1 MSLSSQRVSGTS
13 RLSQL
18 AGERLLTFDVH
29 ATRRVDSGQAMSDQN
44 EEIARLQEL
53 NSELA
58 ESLNRCRRIV
68 RDCREALAANSND
81 PHSLEDDE
89 ETRVG

>member
-1 MSLSSQRVSGTS
+1 
-13 RLSQL
+13 
-18 AGERLLTFDVH
+18 
-29 ATRRVDSGQAMSDQN
+29 
-44 EEIARLQEL
+44 L